1 MKALSITKLFFAIV
15 TLVSFSVAV
24 EAGELERAYQ
34 KEYAFLKAQK
44 AELEKR
50 FATDEV
56 QHANEIQAS
65 KEKVEALQEK
75 LLEVSEKAKAS
86 SEKLEKLSKMLAE
99 KEDTGGLTGN
109 VLNQARL
116 ALEPYGVKV
125 SDDNKT
131 TDVEKIKQSFG
142 SSIKLYSELSSLR
155 NEKGAFYLPDGKKVE
170 GDIVKVGNIAAYG
183 IAKEAAGALA
193 PAGDGNYKLWNAVG
207 SSDDAKAMFAKEKTE
222 SIDIF
227 AYENL
232 DKEVDYVTEKTF
244 MDTMQDGGIIG
255 YIIFALG
262 LFGLVLLGLR
272 VINLMGAKTNV
283 NEITQ
288 IVVDTLESG
297 EGSTVSLEKLKG
309 YKGSTARVIKATL
322 RNIKKERAHVE
333 DVIMENILNE
343 STQIDRFGSF
353 VLVIAAVAPL
363 MGLLGTVTGMI
374 ETFEVI
380 TEFGTGDPKLLSGGI
395 SAALVTTMQ
404 GLIVA
409 IPLLLIGNLLSG
421 WAQSIKDSMEQS
433 ALHIVNLYEK
443 YRG

>member
-1 MKALSITKLFFAIV
+1 MKTTIIKLFVLIFV
-15 TLVSFSVAV
+15 LFTSLT

-44 AELEKR
+44 TELEKR
-50 FATDEV
+50 LEADQLQQE
-56 QHANEIQAS
+56 QDLQRAR
-65 KEKVEALQEK
+65 EKVEALQST
-75 LLEVSEKAKAS
+75 LLEISSEVKVS
-86 SEKLEKLSKMLAE
+86 SEKLEKLTKALTG
-99 KEDTGGLTGN
+99 KEENGGLVGN
-109 VLNQARL
+109 VVNQARL
-116 ALEPYGVKV
+116 TLEPYGIKLA
-125 SDDNKT
+125 DDNKT
-131 TDVEKIKQSFG
+131 TDVEKIAQALSV
-142 SSIKLYSELSSLR
+142 STKLYGELSSLR
-155 NEKGAFYLPDGKKVE
+155 NEKGEFYLPDGKKVQ
-170 GDIVKVGNIAAYG
+170 GDIVKVGNVAAYG
-183 IAKEAAGALA
+183 ISKEAAGALA
-193 PAGDGNYKLWNAVG
+193 PAGNGAYKLWNAVD
-207 SSDDAKAMFAKEKTE
+207 SSDDAKAVYAKTPGEV
-222 SIDIF
+222 IDIF
-227 AYENL
+227 LYENL
-232 DKEVDYVTEKTF
+232 DKEVDYVKEKSFT
-244 MDTMQDGGIIG
+244 DTLEDGGMIG
-255 YIIFALG
+255 YIIFGLG
-262 LFGLVLLGLR
+262 LFGITLLGLR
-272 VINLMGAKTNV
+272 VIKLMRASTNV

-288 IVVDTLESG
+288 VVIEKVESG
-297 EGSTVSLEKLKG
+297 KKHEALEAIKG
-309 YKGSTARVIKATL
+309 YEGSTARVIKSAL
-322 RNIKKERAHVE
+322 RNIDKDREHVE

-421 WAQSIKDSMEQS
+421 WAQGIKDSMEQN

>member
-15 TLVSFSVAV
+15 TFASLSATVQ
-24 EAGELERAYQ
+24 AGELEKAYQ

-44 AELEKR
+44 TELEKR
-50 FATDEV
+50 LATDKV
-56 QHANEIQAS
+56 QQENEIQAS
-65 KEKVEALQEK
+65 KEKVEALQAT
-75 LLEVSEKAKAS
+75 LLEVSEKAKVS
-86 SEKLEKLSKMLAE
+86 SEKLEKISKILAE

-109 VLNQARL
+109 VVNQARL
-116 ALEPYGVKV
+116 ALEPYGVKI

-131 TDVEKIKQSFG
+131 TDVQKIQQAFG
-142 SSIKLYSELSSLR
+142 TSIKLYSQLSSLR
-155 NEKGAFYLPDGKKVE
+155 NEKGEFYLPDGKKVE

-183 IAKEAAGALA
+183 ISKEAAGALA

-207 SSDDAKAMFAKEKTE
+207 SADDAKAMFAKEKT
-222 SIDIF
+222 DTVNIF
-227 AYENL
+227 VYENL

-244 MDTMQDGGIIG
+244 VDTMEDGGIIG

-272 VINLMGAKTNV
+272 VINLMKASTNV
-283 NEITQ
+283 QDITQ
-288 IVVDTLESG
+288 IVVEKVESG
-297 EGSTVSLEKLKG
+297 KKDEALDAIKG
-309 YKGSTARVIKATL
+309 FEGSTARVIKSTL
-322 RNIKKERAHVE
+322 RNIDKNREHVE

-343 STQIDRFGSF
+343 STQIDKFGSF

-421 WAQSIKDSMEQS
+421 WAQSIKDSMEQN

>member
-15 TLVSFSVAV
+15 TFVSLSAALQ
-24 EAGELERAYQ
+24 AGELEKAYQ

-50 FATDEV
+50 LATDKA
-56 QHANEIQAS
+56 QQASEIQAS
-65 KEKVEALQEK
+65 KEKVEALQTK
-75 LLEVSEKAKAS
+75 LLEVSEKAKAN
-86 SEKLEKLSKMLAE
+86 SEKLEKISKILAE

-109 VLNQARL
+109 VVNQARL
-116 ALEPYGVKV
+116 ALEPYGMKV

-131 TDVEKIKQSFG
+131 TDVEKIQQAFG
-142 SSIKLYSELSSLR
+142 ASMKLYSQLSSLR
-155 NEKGAFYLPDGKKVE
+155 NEKGEFYLPDGKKVE

-183 IAKEAAGALA
+183 ISKEAAGALA
-193 PAGDGNYKLWNAVG
+193 PAGDGNYKLWNAVD
-207 SSDDAKAMFAKEKTE
+207 SADDAKAMFAKEKTDTV
-222 SIDIF
+222 DIF
-227 AYENL
+227 VYENL

-244 MDTMQDGGIIG
+244 VDTMEDGGIIG

-272 VINLMGAKTNV
+272 VINLMRASTNV
-283 NEITQ
+283 QDITQ
-288 IVVDTLESG
+288 IVVEKVESG
-297 EGSTVSLEKLKG
+297 KKDEALDAIKG
-309 YKGSTARVIKATL
+309 FEGSTARVIKSTL
-322 RNIKKERAHVE
+322 RNIDKNREHVE

-343 STQIDRFGSF
+343 STQIDKFGSF

-421 WAQSIKDSMEQS
+421 WAQSIKDSMEQN